1 MKTRRSEEDQTENE
15 IELEA
20 FGLSNQEFVNLDAED
35 QERLTAYNESLQS
48 AEKAKGRRILYQKA
62 PPETLPFIV
71 YSIFVSANAFSAIV
85 LMITVTGFLWQ
96 IAVLVG
102 LAMVLPILALPAGSF
117 TETVVWIRG
126 LISFERG

>member
-1 MKTRRSEEDQTENE
+1 MKTGRSEEDQTENG

-20 FGLSNQEFVNLDAED
+20 FGLYNQEFVELDVEE
-35 QERLTAYNESLQS
+35 QERLTAYSESLQS
-48 AEKAKGRRILYQKA
+48 VEKAKGRRILYQKA
-62 PPETLPFIV
+62 PRETLPFIV
-71 YSIFVSANAFSAIV
+71 YSIFVSANAFSAIA